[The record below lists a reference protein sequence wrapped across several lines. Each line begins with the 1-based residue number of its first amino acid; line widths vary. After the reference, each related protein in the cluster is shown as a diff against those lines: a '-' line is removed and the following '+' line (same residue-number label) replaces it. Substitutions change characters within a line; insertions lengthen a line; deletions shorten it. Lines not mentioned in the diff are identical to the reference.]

1 MNPHFIMKNKVRK
14 LIESQNFT
22 FRTKLFSN
30 PHTITISFN
39 FCFFFQFDH
48 MLLAMFTEYPSI
60 IVFVLLWRRSMKNY
74 KNYVTHTKSPTYCEN
89 NSRFKTTNNKNCNN
103 DWSNRIFEV
112 EMKLFYYRNIKRLQL
127 HKHV

>member
-1 MNPHFIMKNKVRK
+1 
-14 LIESQNFT
+14 
-22 FRTKLFSN
+22 
-30 PHTITISFN
+30 
-39 FCFFFQFDH
+39 

-74 KNYVTHTKSPTYCEN
+74 KNYVTHTKLPTCEN
-89 NSRFKTTNNKNCNN
+89 KSRFKTTNNKNCNN

-112 EMKLFYYRNIKRLQL
+112 EMKLLYYKNIKRLQL